1 MGETDESKRF
11 DYLKSRIGESRGQNI
26 VIRAF
31 RAIHFDLSD
40 VVNVNIGVT
49 KKLNCMG
56 RL

>member
-40 VVNVNIGVT
+40 VVNVNI
-49 KKLNCMG
+49 
-56 RL
+56 